1 MFLGRRK
8 VWLKLCTVQEHVLK
22 HAPCFGSFVLGLCF
36 GHSNHHQSGN
46 AFFTKNQTGSNALPS
61 RPGLMSAVPALV
73 LPSVG
78 FVLHDGGRIAEATC
92 NGAVA
97 SGKVAFNARGA
108 GATPAVAPPVRPSRL
123 SMAGNAAV
131 SRPSKSR
138 VRGEQI
144 LGIPH
149 SVPLRTVG
157 NEPTDTA
164 NGQQA
169 GQANEE
175 DQIDACLKMAAEGEG
190 IRMTMAFQRMS
201 HYFAELKPGSLVLE
215 VGSRA
220 GDMTLMFAERFP
232 DLYILP
238 TEGTGEASP
247 SLFMLLQER
256 LALRRD
262 QKRPM
267 SMSKK
272 RSKKRAA
279 ADSQARSRILPPRHL
294 EASLPK
300 SWRNKMTSQDI
311 SCIFCV
317 NVLHYMSPLGVDHL
331 LQGCSDHLPMGG
343 YLLIC
348 GPFFN
353 NGKAAD
359 SLLIYDA
366 ALRDFAAASERKLH
380 WGCHDVMQIV
390 ASGSKVGFS
399 LVAHEETDG
408 VGGHS
413 WILIVLR
420 RERSERYAF
429 EICILWCIGLSC
441 IVVAWK
447 VTLVRTGGG
456 KTRAL
461 TFGQVSRLPRS
472 WQTCGLFE
480 GMSLHAPQ
488 KCQNILGLAQDVRL
502 VVCGCRWDAQ
512 MLLGAMSGDRFC
524 KVQMKVEVGAIIRI
538 CR

>member
-1 MFLGRRK
+1 MRVEQELHPPCHRRDQVVCRK
-8 VWLKLCTVQEHVLK
+8 
-22 HAPCFGSFVLGLCF
+22 P
-36 GHSNHHQSGN
+36 
-46 AFFTKNQTGSNALPS
+46 
-61 RPGLMSAVPALV
+61 R
-73 LPSVG
+73 
-78 FVLHDGGRIAEATC
+78 
-92 NGAVA
+92 
-97 SGKVAFNARGA
+97 
-108 GATPAVAPPVRPSRL
+108 

-131 SRPSKSR
+131 SRASKSR

-164 NGQQA
+164 NGQQVSIRIRRPHA

-267 SMSKK
+267 SKK
-272 RSKKRAA
+272 RSKKRGAA
-279 ADSQARSRILPPRHL
+279 ADSAQARSRILPPRHL
-294 EASLPK
+294 DASVPK
-300 SWRNKMTSQDI
+300 SWRNKMSSQDI

-317 NVLHYMSPLGVDHL
+317 NVLHYMSPLGVENL
-331 LQGCSDHLPMGG
+331 LQGCSDHLPIGG
-343 YLLIC
+343 HLLIC
-348 GPFFN
+348 EPFFN
-353 NGKAAD
+353 NGEAAD

-366 ALRDFAAASERKLH
+366 ALRDFAATSERKLH

-420 RERSERYAF
+420 HERIERR
-429 EICILWCIGLSC
+429 GL
-441 IVVAWK
+441 
-447 VTLVRTGGG
+447 
-456 KTRAL
+456 
-461 TFGQVSRLPRS
+461 
-472 WQTCGLFE
+472 E
-480 GMSLHAPQ
+480 GDPGSGRR
-488 KCQNILGLAQDVRL
+488 QNSASDFWTSHSITAVMAELRPL
-502 VVCGCRWDAQ
+502 
-512 MLLGAMSGDRFC
+512 
-524 KVQMKVEVGAIIRI
+524 
-538 CR
+538 